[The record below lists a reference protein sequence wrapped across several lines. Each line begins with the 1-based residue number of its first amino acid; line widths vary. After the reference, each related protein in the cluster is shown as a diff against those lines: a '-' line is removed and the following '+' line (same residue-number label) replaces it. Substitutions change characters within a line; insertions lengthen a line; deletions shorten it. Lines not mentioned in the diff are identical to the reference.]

1 MEKISTL
8 SLLVAVCLLPASCG
22 RTAVSWTTTADRSLL
37 FAEAKVKVLKES
49 PSASL
54 ASRGDGLASAPVVLE
69 MDESETFQNVEGFGP
84 AITGATCYNL
94 LKMTPKD
101 RRAFLRELFDPR
113 KGLGISLVRC
123 SIGASDF
130 SVDED
135 FTWCDTPGLEN
146 FAPHR
151 EDLQMLFPILKEIY
165 AINPGLQIIG
175 SPWSVPR
182 WMKRRS
188 VDDDSD
194 FYSWRGGSLK
204 PSCYAD
210 YAEYFVRWI
219 RTMEGES
226 FRIHAITPQNEP
238 LHPGNSM
245 STYMTWQEQ
254 AEFIKTA
261 LGPAFRKA
269 GLKTKILVFDHN
281 YNYDR
286 KPDQAGYPLHIY
298 EDVEASQY
306 VAGSAWHNYGGTP
319 AELDNILA
327 AAPDKEIYFTE
338 ASIGKWNYSFERC
351 LVEDF
356 DKIFL
361 QTLSRGNKGVTL
373 WNLLLDEEGKP
384 FRPGGCSIC
393 YGAVSLASGEGRI
406 AERNSQY
413 YDIAHASKVV
423 RPGAVRVA
431 LRGELPEG
439 MNALAFRNP
448 EGTLAILAVNK
459 GDAEAGFVL
468 KFVGGAI
475 DCTLPARSVVSWRI
489 KR

>member
-1 MEKISTL
+1 MEKISKIICIVA
-8 SLLVAVCLLPASCG
+8 SCVLLASCG
-22 RTAVSWTTTADRSLL
+22 RTAVSWTTSANRSLL
-37 FAEAKVKVLKES
+37 LAEAPVPVLDAVPEG
-49 PSASL
+49 
-54 ASRGDGLASAPVVLE
+54 SRCVLE
-69 MDESETFQNVEGFGP
+69 VDESETFQTVEGFGP
-84 AITGATCYNL
+84 AITGATCHNL
-94 LKMTPKD
+94 LKMSPKD
-101 RRAFLRELFDPR
+101 RKTFLRELFDSR
-113 KGLGISLVRC
+113 SGLGMSLVRC

-151 EDLQMLFPILKEIY
+151 EDREMLFPILKEIY
-165 AINPGLQIIG
+165 AVNPGLGIIG

-204 PSCYAD
+204 PSCYSD

-219 RTMEGES
+219 RTMEGEG
-226 FRIHAITPQNEP
+226 FRIHAVTPQNEP

-254 AEFIKTA
+254 RDFIKTA
-261 LGPAFRKA
+261 LGPAFREA
-269 GLKTKILVFDHN
+269 GLVTKILVFDHN

-286 KPDQAGYPLHIY
+286 KPDQTGYPLHIY
-298 EDVEASQY
+298 EDEEASQY

-338 ASIGKWNYSFERC
+338 ASIGKWNYDFGRC

-356 DKIFL
+356 DNIFL
-361 QTLSRGNKGVTL
+361 RTLSRGNKGVTL
-373 WNLLLDEEGKP
+373 WNLLLDEDGKP
-384 FRPGGCSIC
+384 YRPGGCSIC

-413 YDIAHASKVV
+413 YDLAHASLAVK
-423 RPGAVRVA
+423 PGAVRVA
-431 LRGELPEG
+431 LRGALPERV
-439 MNALAFRNP
+439 NALAFRNP
-448 EGTLAILAVNK
+448 DGSLALLGVNK
-459 GDAEAGFVL
+459 GESESGFAL
-468 KFVGGAI
+468 AFSSGAI
-475 DCTLPARSVVSWRI
+475 DCTIPARSIASWRI